1 MSEEPKIKHQKCKIC
16 DHVFICDYC
25 NGDIGC
31 WCWEAE
37 LRETEVNATCY
48 KWEWNGIDE
57 K

>member
-16 DHVFICDYC
+16 DHVLTCDYC
-25 NGDIGC
+25 NGDIGY

-37 LRETEVNATCY
+37 LRETEANDTCH